1 MIAVNQLIQDA
12 YESIGMTGLGEAV
25 GTYDST
31 DDYGDGNMSVV
42 ACKELNRLITQ
53 LNQQGFLAMSQQW
66 VDVPCSSVIEFKKL
80 QDGETAGSNVV
91 DMNPPD
97 KIESVARQVGD
108 RFIILNNSNHVPM
121 SQKNPYTIALSW
133 TYDVKLETTP
143 DDHVPNNRVV
153 GVLTLDGDPRN
164 TVRVWYNAK
173 MPTYKLNDTIYLS
186 DLYNE
191 LLMSGL
197 CLRLANYF
205 ELSEEKKASLNRDFI
220 AAKTLIKRNNITQ
233 RMLQTSR
240 LMGDYRDPYFN
251 GLNGVGM

>member
-12 YESIGMTGLGEAV
+12 YEAIGMTGLGEAV
-25 GTYDST
+25 GVYDSA

-53 LNQQGFLAMSQQW
+53 LNQQGYLAMSQKC
-66 VDVPCSSVIEFKKL
+66 VDVPCTNVIEFKEL
-80 QDGETAGSNVV
+80 QEGETAPSNVV
-91 DMNPPD
+91 NMPPPD
-97 KIESVARQVGD
+97 KIESVARRVGD
-108 RFIILNNSNHVPM
+108 RYIVLNNSNHVQM

-133 TYDVKLETTP
+133 TYDIITETTP
-143 DDHVPNNRVV
+143 DDHVPNNRLV

-164 TVRVWYNAK
+164 AVRVWYNSK
-173 MPTYKLNDTIYLS
+173 LPTYKLNETIYLS

-197 CLRLANYF
+197 CVRLANYF
-205 ELSEEKKASLNRDFI
+205 ELSDEKKASLNTDFT

-233 RMLQTSR
+233 RMLQNGK
-240 LMGDYRDPYFN
+240 MVGDFRDLYFN
-251 GLNGVGM
+251 GLNGAGM